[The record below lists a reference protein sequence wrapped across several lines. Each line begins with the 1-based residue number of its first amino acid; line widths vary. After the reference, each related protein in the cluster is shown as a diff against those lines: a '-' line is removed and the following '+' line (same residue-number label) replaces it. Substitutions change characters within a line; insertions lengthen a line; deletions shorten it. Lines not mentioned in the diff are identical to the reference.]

1 VRNRLFVV
9 LLAVL
14 LASPL
19 SEARAAMLRDV
30 FKRVSGSVVMVVAES
45 NARPPRSGEARAGV
59 GGVGSGVL
67 ISPGGRVL
75 TAAHVVES
83 ADRVRVQFAGG
94 AVSDARVVSSDPA
107 ADVALLQV
115 AQVPPGV
122 IPVSLGDSG
131 KVEVADQVF
140 VVGAPYG
147 ISESLSVGY
156 VSARRS
162 TRSAAGDPDAVEL
175 FQTDAT
181 IAPGNSGGPMFNLGG
196 EVIGIVSHIVS
207 KSGGSEGIGFAVTS
221 NAVRKHLLE
230 APALWTG
237 LSVVPLTGELARLL
251 NVPQPA
257 GLLVMHSAADS
268 PGAQLGLRA
277 GSTPAVVGGVNLILG
292 GDIILAVGRIPIE
305 ANGSNFRHMREQLR
319 RLPRGEP
326 LTVTVLRGGRIIELA
341 TNDFRMSGAD

>member
-1 VRNRLFVV
+1 MSVV
-9 LLAVL
+9 LTL
-14 LASPL
+14 PL
-19 SEARAAMLRDV
+19 PLFGAQALPLRDV
-30 FKRVSGSVVMVVAES
+30 FKRVSGSVVMVVVES
-45 NARPPRSGEARAGV
+45 KSPVPRSGEAPATI

-67 ISPGGRVL
+67 ISEGGRVL

-83 ADRVRVQFAGG
+83 ADRVRIQFAGG
-94 AVSDARVVSSDPA
+94 DVASARVVSSDPA

-115 AQVPPGV
+115 SHVPPGV
-122 IPVSLGDSG
+122 VAASMGDSG
-131 KVEVADQVF
+131 QVEVADQVF

-147 ISESLSVGY
+147 ISETLSVGY

-162 TRSAAGDPDAVEL
+162 TRSAAGEPDSVEL
-175 FQTDAT
+175 FQTDAA
-181 IAPGNSGGPMFNLGG
+181 IAPGNSGGPMFNMRG

-207 KSGGSEGIGFAVTS
+207 RSGGSEGIGFAVTS

-237 LSVVPLTGELARLL
+237 LSVVPLTGELARVL
-251 NVPQPA
+251 NVPQPV

-277 GSTPAVVGGVNLILG
+277 GSTPAVVGGVSLMLG

-305 ANGSNFRHMREQLR
+305 ANASNYRNVREQLR
-319 RLPRGEP
+319 KLRPGEP
-326 LTVTVLRGGRIIELA
+326 LVITVLRGGRVIELK
-341 TNDFRMSGAD
+341 TGDFRLSGSD